1 MRLTI
6 ARDVCAQVEYAG
18 KSIKDAAHDVIHNRL
33 QSAGGDGGVIVLA
46 PNGDYVMDFNSAGM
60 FRGVKQEGGEAK
72 VAIYGE

>member
-1 MRLTI
+1 MQRAASSWMTGSLGSRG
-6 ARDVCAQVEYAG
+6 ARGSPVGAIQTSSHAF
-18 KSIKDAAHDVIHNRL
+18 AN
-33 QSAGGDGGVIVLA
+33 VLA